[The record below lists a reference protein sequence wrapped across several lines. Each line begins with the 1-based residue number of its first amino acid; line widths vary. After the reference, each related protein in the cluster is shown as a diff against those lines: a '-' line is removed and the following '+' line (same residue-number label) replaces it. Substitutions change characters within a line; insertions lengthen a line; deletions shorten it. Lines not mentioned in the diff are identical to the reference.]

1 MCGRFTS
8 TTPPTVLAET
18 FAVDELRLDDD
29 LVPRWN
35 VAPTL
40 PVLAV
45 AESRRNGARR
55 LGTFRWGL
63 VPRWAESPA
72 VGSRMINARAET
84 VSTKPA
90 YREALVRRRCIIPAD
105 AFYEWKV
112 IDGRPKQPYAI
123 ARRDGAPL
131 AFAGLWDV
139 WRDPND
145 TDAPPLQTCVII
157 TTEANDRLAAIHHRM
172 PVVLPDGAWDRWLDP
187 SNEDVDTLLA
197 LLVPAP
203 ADDFVTWPVRLLVN
217 KATNEGPELIEPID
231 DDDSDSDGADDV
243 RGGAAEDLQLDL
255 LSPLVE
261 D

>member
-8 TTPPTVLAET
+8 TTPPSVLAES

-45 AESRRNGARR
+45 AESRRTGARR

-63 VPRWAESPA
+63 VPRWAESPS

-84 VSTKPA
+84 VATKPA
-90 YREALVRRRCIIPAD
+90 YRDALVRRRCIVPAD

-123 ARRDGAPL
+123 ARADGAPL
-131 AFAGLWDV
+131 AFAGLWDL
-139 WRDPND
+139 WRDPN
-145 TDAPPLQTCVII
+145 APAGESEPLRTCVIL
-157 TTEANDRLAAIHHRM
+157 TTAANERLAAIHHRM
-172 PVVLPDGAWDRWLDP
+172 PVVLPPGVWDRWLDP
-187 SNEDVDTLLA
+187 ANEDVDDLLG

-203 ADDFVTWPVRLLVN
+203 AADFVTWPVRLLGN
-217 KATNEGPELIEPID
+217 KATNEGPELLEPID
-231 DDDSDSDGADDV
+231 DDEQATLAAGVAAGDG
-243 RGGAAEDLQLDL
+243 LQLDL
-255 LSPLVE
+255 LGPLVE